1 MAERVIL
8 KAYEVGNNK
17 INTLNFD
24 QVYTKYHTLVFKEAK
39 KPADAYNGK
48 WKEIKERLAKK
59 SNDVKH
65 EDDMYYMVANLGNA
79 NFLVF
84 AIGTGKKDTLQKIYL
99 KALEEQKGK
108 GEVQEPVK
116 EEPKAEVKEV
126 KKEAIQNID
135 LSDANIGNDIKFSAI
150 ANGNAV
156 NKLDEDGSYEYLRN
170 QLTPDVINKFKTDK
184 AYTPTFFTQFANML
198 KTDKTKI
205 DKYTVF
211 TSTEIAKMLKE
222 LMEESKTNERFYAEV
237 MGV

>member
-1 MAERVIL
+1 
-8 KAYEVGNNK
+8 
-17 INTLNFD
+17 
-24 QVYTKYHTLVFKEAK
+24 
-39 KPADAYNGK
+39 
-48 WKEIKERLAKK
+48 
-59 SNDVKH
+59 
-65 EDDMYYMVANLGNA
+65 MYYMVANLGNE

-84 AIGTGKKDTLQKIYL
+84 VIGTVIKDTLQKIYL
-99 KALEEQKGK
+99 KALEEQNGK

-126 KKEAIQNID
+126 KKESVQNID
-135 LSDANIGNDIKFSAI
+135 LSNANISNEMKFSAI

-156 NKLDEDGSYEYLRN
+156 NKLDEEGSYEYLRN